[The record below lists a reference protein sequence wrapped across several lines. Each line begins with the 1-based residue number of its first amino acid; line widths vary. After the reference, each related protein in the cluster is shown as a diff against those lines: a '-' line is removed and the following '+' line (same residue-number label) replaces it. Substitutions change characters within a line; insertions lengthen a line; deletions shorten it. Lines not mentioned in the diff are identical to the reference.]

1 MAHRGWLFGW
11 PALALAHHY
20 PDYVS
25 HGMGREPN
33 NGEVVIDNANFGSN
47 AIKVVSDGIDES

>member
-1 MAHRGWLFGW
+1 MQILILLKISCSISGISA
-11 PALALAHHY
+11 
-20 PDYVS
+20 